1 MKFLFLAL
9 LSFSAYANHGDASCV
24 VGNHRSQRFSETAFT
39 ADEACQRAKLT
50 CEQQTGMVCFEIDRE
65 EGFGG
70 GYDDYGYDDGGFDYD
85 DGDFDYGRGDY
96 DDGGYDDW
104 DVINGRRVNKVV
116 CKVPIFT
123 RGGRSVIRKQG
134 RTPQQACQKAL
145 RACRSQ
151 IGPMGSCGRPQVERN
166 YRR

>member
-9 LSFSAYANHGDASCV
+9 LSFSAFANHEASCV
-24 VGNHRSQRFSETAFT
+24 VGNHQSQRFRETGFT
-39 ADEACQRAKLT
+39 ADEACQRAKLI

-70 GYDDYGYDDGGFDYD
+70 YDDDYGYDDYNSE
-85 DGDFDYGRGDY
+85 DGDFDGGYGDY
-96 DDGGYDDW
+96 DNGGYDDW
-104 DVINGRRVNKVV
+104 DVINGRRVNQIV
-116 CKVPIFT
+116 CKVPMFT

-134 RTPQQACQKAL
+134 RTPREACQKAI
-145 RACRSQ
+145 RACRRQ
-151 IGPMGSCGRPQVERN
+151 IGPMGSCGRAKVERN